1 MLLKKKSVW
10 IVLQYRIIITKYQNI
25 AINSFSIKHEHAH
38 KVVVKNGGCITSH
51 NKRGEQ
57 AFLHSLNIDLFR
69 MLNIFYRN
77 VHPLLVVYFYCF
89 I

>member
-57 AFLHSLNIDLFR
+57 AFL
-69 MLNIFYRN
+69 Y
-77 VHPLLVVYFYCF
+77 
-89 I
+89 

>member
-1 MLLKKKSVW
+1 MYVVEKKSVW

-57 AFLHSLNIDLFR
+57 AFL
-69 MLNIFYRN
+69 Y
-77 VHPLLVVYFYCF
+77 
-89 I
+89 

>member
-1 MLLKKKSVW
+1 MLLKKESRGGSFYNIKLLS
-10 IVLQYRIIITKYQNI
+10 QNI

-57 AFLHSLNIDLFR
+57 AFHTKYTR
-69 MLNIFYRN
+69 K
-77 VHPLLVVYFYCF
+77 
-89 I
+89 